1 MSTPGPAS
9 PAQMRAPPAPP
20 LPAAVGWELER
31 IEARLDQHAD
41 PRARQMLADIGE
53 AAALRVLRLIGES
66 RKPVRN
72 FSGYIM
78 WAARNVPDAPSAES
92 AIYASGPSNGDDS
105 VLGPMHDD
113 DVQMDDN
120 APGSELAFNLSN
132 HAMIEVESPAHQ
144 TPHGLHSNNNRSPV
158 GAVVCLLPNPVA
170 MEVDKPDCNVPEM
183 LPVMPNQGGMEEF
196 VEHPSFRMQDQVQPL
211 QVDSP
216 TPPLAHGVPDHAM
229 VQVGSP
235 GLGMVSGLQH
245 QVGFDSP
252 VRQIIPTSPR
262 MVSTPSPVREITRR
276 VHQMGC
282 PSGTVGVQASPTMEC
297 MMPADPLV
305 TANASRATVSHQLLA
320 LGELEFVQIFMI
332 YVYLA
337 GKKIEDVGV
346 LHEDYIRSLN
356 SLPMDRFELEIWNKF
371 GHEFLTECDRRQ
383 NLDWDPSKTRVYH
396 CHIEQRG
403 DSIVTVFK
411 GPYIE
416 NARTSL
422 QKVVGDDNVLVVNF
436 SDISG
441 HTNAGDNFETGC
453 HFYHHVFE
461 DGIILGLRRYRF
473 LIYKDGGR
481 ERRIKAEKKKERNK
495 KCTSSVRCYFVRT
508 ECDWDKGVPYILSNR
523 TIGDARK
530 LFMHV
535 HTVPSVAK
543 YVTRFGLVL
552 SKTITLLDGEDLSK
566 IDVVIVDDVPCKDKN
581 GSIALKHREALIH
594 TDGTGLISEDLA
606 KKCPT
611 DVFKGN
617 LLRVNGDSVDSKEDQ
632 FDIDDHVI
640 CGPLRMFYNGLAV
653 KGTLLV
659 VRKLPER
666 TIHRRPSMIKVNSDP
681 SLSDGHSFNSLEIVS
696 TSNRPKRALTSR
708 FLITLL
714 QYGGVPADYFM
725 ELLGKALKDV
735 EKARHK
741 TRDSLEVA
749 FNHGDMDD
757 LMSARMILSGIRPE
771 DEAYLQHQ
779 LTTMTKEER
788 EGFKQGRLP
797 VDQCY
802 YLMGTTDPTGTLK
815 PHEVCVILDHGPISG
830 EVLVYRHPGLH
841 FGDIHVLTATYSE
854 AIQDFVG
861 DSKFAI
867 LFPVSGPRS
876 LANEMAGGD
885 FDGDMYWVSRNPQLL
900 KYFKPSEPW
909 DPRNPPRKAKQE
921 KPQDYDESKLERI
934 LFREFFRIRFTPSY
948 VLGAAADCW
957 LIYMDRLLTCE
968 VQEDKKEWESIKAK
982 MLELVDIYYEALDA
996 PKSGNKITMPRHLR
1010 VEVYPHFMEGKGFTP
1025 PYNSTSVL
1033 GKIYD
1038 LAKSHQPEAVHPIN
1052 ITPLTCFTEE
1062 VVAEERNMWGPRY
1075 NEYRTASTLLL
1086 DRNRPIS
1093 KEEKKARFRELDQK
1107 YKQMLYDAA
1116 ELEGSHKHL
1125 FAVYREACA
1134 IYQLVYEHAVRCRC
1148 DDEGRR
1154 VERCGFAWRVAGR
1167 ALCEFYVIKRRGDR
1181 VVADM
1186 QVLRDAFRKDR
1197 GA

>member
-1 MSTPGPAS
+1 MGTPGPAC

-20 LPAAVGWELER
+20 FPAAVGWELER
-31 IEARLDQHAD
+31 IEARLQQHAD
-41 PRARQMLADIGE
+41 SRARQMLVDVGE

-78 WAARNVPDAPSAES
+78 WAARNAPDAPSAES
-92 AIYASGPSNGDDS
+92 AVYGSGPSSGDDS

-113 DVQMDDN
+113 VQMEDG
-120 APGSELAFNLSN
+120 APSSESAFNLSN
-132 HAMIEVESPAHQ
+132 HARIEVESPARQ
-144 TPHGLHSNNNRSPV
+144 TPHGLHGDGNPV
-158 GAVVCLLPNPVA
+158 GVVASLLTNPVA
-170 MEVDKPDCNVPEM
+170 MEVDKPGCNVPEM
-183 LPVMPNQGGMEEF
+183 SPVMPNQGGMEEF
-196 VEHPSFRMQDQVQPL
+196 VEHLSFRMQDQVQPL
-211 QVDSP
+211 QVDSL
-216 TPPLAHGVPDHAM
+216 TPPFVHGVPDSAM

-235 GLGMVSGLQH
+235 GVGMVSGLQQ

-252 VRQIIPTSPR
+252 VRRIIPTSPR
-262 MVSTPSPVREITRR
+262 MASTPSPVREITRR
-276 VHQMGC
+276 IHQMGC
-282 PSGTVGVQASPTMEC
+282 PSGTAAVQASPTMEC
-297 MMPADPLV
+297 MMLADSLV
-305 TANASRATVSHQLLA
+305 TANTSRATVSCQMLA
-320 LGELEFVQIFMI
+320 LGELEFVRIFLI
-332 YVYLA
+332 YVYLG
-337 GKKIEDVGV
+337 GKKVEDVGV

-356 SLPMDRFELEIWNKF
+356 SLPMDRFELDIWNKF
-371 GHEFLTECDRRQ
+371 GHEFLAECDRRQ

-396 CHIEQRG
+396 CNIEQRG

-416 NARTSL
+416 NTRTSL

-441 HTNAGDNFETGC
+441 HTNAGDNFETSC

-473 LIYKDGGR
+473 LIHKDGGR
-481 ERRIKAEKKKERNK
+481 EKRIKAEKKKERNK

-508 ECDWDKGVPYILSNR
+508 ECGWDKCVPYILSNR

-535 HTVPSVAK
+535 HTAPSIAK
-543 YVTRFGLVL
+543 YVARFGLVL
-552 SKTITLLDGEDLSK
+552 SKTITLLDDEDLSK
-566 IDVVIVDDVPCKDKN
+566 VDVVTVDDVPCKDEN
-581 GSIALKHREALIH
+581 GSIVLKHKEVLIH

-606 KKCPT
+606 KKCHT
-611 DVFKGN
+611 SVSKGN
-617 LLRVNGDSVDSKEDQ
+617 LLSVHDDSVDSKEDQ
-632 FDIDDHVI
+632 FDIDDH
-640 CGPLRMFYNGLAV
+640 PLLMQVRMFYNGLAV

-659 VRKLPER
+659 VRELPER
-666 TIHRRPSMIKVNSDP
+666 TIHIRPSMIKVNSDP
-681 SLSDGHSFNSLEIVS
+681 SLSGGHSFNSLEIVS

-708 FLITLL
+708 FLIALL
-714 QYGGVPADYFM
+714 HYGGVPADYFM

-854 AIQDFVG
+854 AIQDLVG
-861 DSKFAI
+861 DSKYAI

-876 LANEMAGGD
+876 LADEMGGGD

-909 DPRNPPRKAKQE
+909 DQRNPPRKAKQE
-921 KPQDYDESKLERI
+921 KPQDYDESKLEHI
-934 LFREFFRIRFTPSY
+934 LFREFFRTRFTPSY

-957 LIYMDRLLTCE
+957 VVYMDRLLTCE
-968 VQEDKKEWESIKAK
+968 VQEDNKEWESIKAK

-1010 VEVYPHFMEGKGFTP
+1010 VAVYPHFMEGKGFTR
-1025 PYNSTSVL
+1025 PYTSTSVL

-1038 LAKSHQPEAVHPIN
+1038 KAKSHQPQTVHPIN

-1062 VVAEERNMWGPRY
+1062 VVDEERNLWGLRY
-1075 NEYRTASTLLL
+1075 DEYRRVSTSLL
-1086 DRNRPIS
+1086 DCNHPIS
-1093 KEEKKARFRELDQK
+1093 KENKKARFREMDQK

-1116 ELEGSHKHL
+1116 KPEESKKHP

-1167 ALCEFYVIKRRGDR
+1167 ALCEFYVIKRRCDR
-1181 VVADM
+1181 VVADI

-1197 GA
+1197 SA

>member
-1 MSTPGPAS
+1 MGTPGPAC

-20 LPAAVGWELER
+20 FPAAVGWELER
-31 IEARLDQHAD
+31 IEARLQQHAD
-41 PRARQMLADIGE
+41 SRARQMLVDVGE

-78 WAARNVPDAPSAES
+78 WAARNAPDAPSAES
-92 AIYASGPSNGDDS
+92 AVYGSGPSSGDDS

-113 DVQMDDN
+113 VQMEDG
-120 APGSELAFNLSN
+120 APSSESAFNLSN
-132 HAMIEVESPAHQ
+132 HARIEVESPARQ
-144 TPHGLHSNNNRSPV
+144 TPHGLHGDGNPV
-158 GAVVCLLPNPVA
+158 GVVASLLTNPVA
-170 MEVDKPDCNVPEM
+170 MEVDKPGCNVPEM
-183 LPVMPNQGGMEEF
+183 SPVMPNQGGMEEF
-196 VEHPSFRMQDQVQPL
+196 VEHLSFRMQDQVQPL
-211 QVDSP
+211 QVDSL
-216 TPPLAHGVPDHAM
+216 TPPFVHGVPDSAM

-235 GLGMVSGLQH
+235 GVGMVSGLQQ

-252 VRQIIPTSPR
+252 VRRIIPTSPR
-262 MVSTPSPVREITRR
+262 MASTPSPVREITRR
-276 VHQMGC
+276 IHQMGC
-282 PSGTVGVQASPTMEC
+282 PSGTAAVQASPTMEC
-297 MMPADPLV
+297 MMLADSLV
-305 TANASRATVSHQLLA
+305 TANTSRATVSCQMLA
-320 LGELEFVQIFMI
+320 LGELEFVRIFLI
-332 YVYLA
+332 YVYLG
-337 GKKIEDVGV
+337 GKKVEDVGV

-356 SLPMDRFELEIWNKF
+356 SLPMDRFELDIWNKF
-371 GHEFLTECDRRQ
+371 GHEFLAECDRRQ

-396 CHIEQRG
+396 CNIEQRG

-416 NARTSL
+416 NTRTSL

-441 HTNAGDNFETGC
+441 HTNAGDNFETSC

-473 LIYKDGGR
+473 LIHKDGGR
-481 ERRIKAEKKKERNK
+481 EKRIKAEKKKERNK

-508 ECDWDKGVPYILSNR
+508 ECGWDKCVPYILSNR

-535 HTVPSVAK
+535 HTAPSIAK
-543 YVTRFGLVL
+543 YVARFGLVL
-552 SKTITLLDGEDLSK
+552 SKTITLLDDEDLSK
-566 IDVVIVDDVPCKDKN
+566 VDVVTVDDVPCKDEN
-581 GSIALKHREALIH
+581 GSIVLKHKEVLIH

-606 KKCPT
+606 KKCHT
-611 DVFKGN
+611 SVSKGN
-617 LLRVNGDSVDSKEDQ
+617 LLSVHDDSVDSKEDQ
-632 FDIDDHVI
+632 FDIDDH
-640 CGPLRMFYNGLAV
+640 PLLMQVRMFYNGLAV

-659 VRKLPER
+659 VRELPER
-666 TIHRRPSMIKVNSDP
+666 TIHIRPSMIKVNSDP
-681 SLSDGHSFNSLEIVS
+681 SLSGGHSFNSLEIVS
-696 TSNRPKRALTSR
+696 TR
-708 FLITLL
+708 
-714 QYGGVPADYFM
+714 
-725 ELLGKALKDV
+725 
-735 EKARHK
+735 
-741 TRDSLEVA
+741 
-749 FNHGDMDD
+749 
-757 LMSARMILSGIRPE
+757 
-771 DEAYLQHQ
+771 
-779 LTTMTKEER
+779 
-788 EGFKQGRLP
+788 
-797 VDQCY
+797 
-802 YLMGTTDPTGTLK
+802 
-815 PHEVCVILDHGPISG
+815 DHGPISG

-854 AIQDFVG
+854 AIQDLVG
-861 DSKFAI
+861 DSKYAI

-876 LANEMAGGD
+876 LADEMGGGD

-909 DPRNPPRKAKQE
+909 DQRNPPRKAKQE
-921 KPQDYDESKLERI
+921 KPQDYDESKLEHI
-934 LFREFFRIRFTPSY
+934 LFREFFRTRFTPSY

-957 LIYMDRLLTCE
+957 VVYMDRLLTCE
-968 VQEDKKEWESIKAK
+968 VQEDNKEWESIKAK

-1010 VEVYPHFMEGKGFTP
+1010 VAVYPHFMEGKGFTR
-1025 PYNSTSVL
+1025 PYTSTSVL

-1038 LAKSHQPEAVHPIN
+1038 KAKSHQPQTVHPIN

-1062 VVAEERNMWGPRY
+1062 VVDEERNLWGLRY
-1075 NEYRTASTLLL
+1075 DEYRRVSTSLL
-1086 DRNRPIS
+1086 DCNHPIS
-1093 KEEKKARFRELDQK
+1093 KENKKARFREMDQK

-1116 ELEGSHKHL
+1116 KPEESKKHP

-1167 ALCEFYVIKRRGDR
+1167 ALCEFYVIKRRCDR
-1181 VVADM
+1181 VVADI

-1197 GA
+1197 SA